1 MKLSLQQPD
10 EDDPYGDLD
19 GDEHDESENDGDEA
33 DENDEDE

>member
-19 GDEHDESENDGDEA
+19 GDEA